1 MKGLKIKNI
10 VTTEVT
16 LNEHSIED
24 IIHAAKELA
33 HEVLEEL
40 SVYRQRNELDILPF
54 DCEGSACKFLDM
66 IGD

>member
-16 LNEHSIED
+16 LNEHCIEN
-24 IIHAAKELA
+24 IIYAAKELA

-40 SVYRQRNELDILPF
+40 SVYRQRNELDINF